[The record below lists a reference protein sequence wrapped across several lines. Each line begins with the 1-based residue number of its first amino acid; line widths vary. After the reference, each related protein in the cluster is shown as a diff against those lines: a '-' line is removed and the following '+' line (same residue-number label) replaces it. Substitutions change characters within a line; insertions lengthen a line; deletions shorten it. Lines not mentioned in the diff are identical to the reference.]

1 MTTAID
7 ILILRALFSNPSR
20 YVSGEDLAAQAGVS
34 RAAIWKHLDQLQK
47 IGYPIEAQPHQGYR
61 LLAPP
66 DVWCADEIA
75 ARLPDPA
82 PGEPNWRVLLFQQTA
97 STNDLVWREAQNG
110 AQEGLVIIAEQQS
123 SGRGRQG
130 RQWQSCA
137 KSGLYASALL
147 RPHWPLSQIT
157 RLTIV
162 SSLAVAEAVEKL
174 CGKEVRIKWPN
185 DVFMRG
191 KKLGGILTEVQADP
205 EAIRFAVVGIG
216 LNVSQ
221 TKADFPDALHA
232 IATSLKIETEQD
244 FRRADLLVEM
254 LAAMQRHYREPFED
268 VRQAW
273 SERCFSL
280 GQTISVQT
288 PAGRQIG
295 QAVGLDENGA
305 LLLRAESG
313 RITPIT
319 AGDILPH

>member
-1 MTTAID
+1 MTSAID
-7 ILILRALFSNPSR
+7 ILILRALIAHPHQ

-61 LLAPP
+61 LLPPP

-75 ARLPDPA
+75 ARLAPAARHEPD
-82 PGEPNWRVLLFQQTA
+82 WRVLLFQETA

-110 AQEGLVIIAEQQS
+110 AQEGLVVIAENQT

-130 RQWQSCA
+130 RQWQSRP
-137 KSGLYASALL
+137 KSGLYASLLL

-162 SSLAVAEAVEKL
+162 SSLAVAEAVEQV
-174 CGKEVRIKWPN
+174 CGREVRIKWPN

-205 EAIRFAVVGIG
+205 EGIRFAVVGIG
-216 LNVSQ
+216 LNVAQ
-221 TKADFPDALHA
+221 TPEEFPKELRA
-232 IATSLKIETEQD
+232 IATSLKAQTGHD
-244 FRRADLLVEM
+244 YRRAELLAVI
-254 LAAMQRHYREPFED
+254 LTVLRKRYRMPFED

-280 GQTISVQT
+280 GQVISVQT
-288 PAGRQIG
+288 PAGRQVG

-313 RITPIT
+313 KVAAIT
-319 AGDILPH
+319 AGDILTH

>member
-1 MTTAID
+1 MTSAID
-7 ILILRALFSNPSR
+7 TLILRALFAHPSH
-20 YVSGEDLAAQAGVS
+20 YVSGEDLATQAGVS

-61 LLAPP
+61 LLPPP

-75 ARLPDPA
+75 ARLPTPKRGDLH
-82 PGEPNWRVLLFQQTA
+82 WRVLLFQHTA

-110 AQEGLVIIAEQQS
+110 VEEGLVIIAEQQTA
-123 SGRGRQG
+123 GRGRQG
-130 RQWQSCA
+130 RQWQSNA
-137 KSGLYASALL
+137 KAGLYASALL

-205 EAIRFAVVGIG
+205 EGIRFAVVGMG

-221 TKADFPDALHA
+221 EKKDFPAALHS
-232 IATSLKIETEQD
+232 IATSLKLETGHD
-244 FRRADLLVEM
+244 YRRADLLVEI
-254 LAAMQRHYREPFED
+254 LIALQKRCREPFEH
-268 VRQAW
+268 VRQDW

-280 GQTISVQT
+280 GQTISVRT
-288 PAGRQIG
+288 PAGQQVG

-313 RITPIT
+313 KISPIT
-319 AGDILPH
+319 AGDILGA